1 MGIGNHNYCRNPDGV
16 VDTIW
21 CYTIDPDT
29 RWKYCEPMIT
39 LDPTTSPTY
48 APTPA
53 TAYPTT
59 PPSLAPSMPPTSS
72 PTSAPSV
79 SPTLSPPPSVA
90 PTASPTT
97 CYENGNQVSDDG
109 WELSVYDMIK
119 TLQFSNEVTGV
130 MRINTTFEIHGESL
144 TFENQLEEEVI
155 CEAPAACHG
164 GDSGSFSFRNMS
176 ICNVLCS
183 APYACYS
190 RFVYID
196 DCQHSEIICNGT
208 HSCEYMKVSMH
219 SSSHGVLNVHC
230 GLETSCGNLEINV
243 LGNAVTST
251 ACIGLNACDGLT
263 INVDPKYYK
272 NHKLQM
278 FSYSNNVTL
287 SNGFGYE
294 EVNGTVQ

>member
-79 SPTLSPPPSVA
+79 APSNAPSIPPTSSPSTAPSVPPSSSPSMAPSVAPSIVPSGAPSIAPSSSPSSPPSVA

-109 WELSVYDMIK
+109 WELSVSDMIK

-190 RFVYID
+190 RSVYID

-219 SSSHGVLNVHC
+219 SSSNDVLNV
-230 GLETSCGNLEINV
+230 
-243 LGNAVTST
+243 
-251 ACIGLNACDGLT
+251 
-263 INVDPKYYK
+263 Y
-272 NHKLQM
+272 
-278 FSYSNNVTL
+278 
-287 SNGFGYE
+287 
-294 EVNGTVQ
+294 